1 MQRVE
6 RTICY
11 SPSVTLPVNRGFQGA
26 EPPLNKCENEIF
38 FDFLT
43 SSCKIGKT
51 IFEVCRV
58 CRVHIPVSPIL
69 FLNFRIK
76 KVWEKIVSTLHT
88 PHSVAEDDNGVMKSL
103 HCTLHTL
110 HSPGAPGKRH
120 GHSTRRGEQKQND
133 QAVHQLLGR
142 FYAAINNQSPNGRND
157 LSSPSSFPKGS
168 AEMSRDG
175 V

>member
-1 MQRVE
+1 MQGTYTRF
-6 RTICY
+6 
-11 SPSVTLPVNRGFQGA
+11 S
-26 EPPLNKCENEIF
+26 
-38 FDFLT
+38 
-43 SSCKIGKT
+43 
-51 IFEVCRV
+51 
-58 CRVHIPVSPIL
+58 HL

-142 FYAAINNQSPNGRND
+142 FAWQSIINHRMDGRIYHLHHRPQRAPQRCRGTVYRRGHCSCDTRALTGHTRFPAARGQVGR
-157 LSSPSSFPKGS
+157 SSTPRAGT
-168 AEMSRDG
+168 
-175 V
+175 